1 MARVIFY
8 EKPGCKNN
16 TKQKT
21 LLTAAGHEVVA
32 YNLLTEPWTVERL
45 HSFFGD
51 RPVAEWFNRAA
62 PRVQSGE
69 VIPEKLDPQT
79 ALVMMLRDPLL
90 IRRPLIEVGDRLMVG
105 FDAEKID
112 AWIGLKSKD
121 ETLQEITEKLK
132 SQDLQSCS
140 HKHGQGHG
148 NGQDHKQGSCQH

>member
-21 LLTAAGHEVVA
+21 LLTAAGHEVIA

-45 HSFFGD
+45 RSFFSD

-69 VIPEKLDPQT
+69 IVPENIDDQT
-79 ALVMMLRDPLL
+79 ALMLMLKDPLL
-90 IRRPLIEVGDRLMVG
+90 IRRPLMEVGDRREVG

-121 ETLQEITEKLK
+121 ATLKEITEKLMN
-132 SQDLQSCS
+132 QDLQICS
-140 HKHGQGHG
+140 HKHGHE
-148 NGQDHKQGSCQH
+148 HKH